1 MNWLDLYNLLH
12 ERANNIKNLDSKL
25 WSQHVMAH
33 NAETGDEY
41 PLDSF
46 EVDGRLVLAFNTD
59 AYD

>member
-25 WSQHVMAH
+25 WSQQVMAH

-41 PLDSF
+41 VLDSF
-46 EVDGRLVLAFNTD
+46 ELDGRLVLVFNSESWD
-59 AYD
+59 